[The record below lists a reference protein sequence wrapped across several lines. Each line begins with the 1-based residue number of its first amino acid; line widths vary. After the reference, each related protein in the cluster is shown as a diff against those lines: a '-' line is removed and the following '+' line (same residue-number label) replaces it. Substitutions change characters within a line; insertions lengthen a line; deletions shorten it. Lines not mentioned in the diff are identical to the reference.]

1 MMALVLGSLPV
12 LSAQAEA
19 FSLTQTFDDPTVTT
33 ADAFG
38 NSVAIDGN
46 NVLIG
51 APGDDTNGDNVGQ
64 AHLFDA
70 VTGNLLQTFD
80 DPTPSFDEF
89 GFSVAIDGNNVLI
102 GAPSDDTN
110 GEGVGQAHLFTITTI
125 DHYNAY
131 EVRSEAVIGGGGK
144 KMNELNIDVTLDDQF
159 GTSVLTVKKA
169 KLLLVPV
176 DKNGEGIDDEATHL
190 VCYELK
196 NPAGGRGTQVDV
208 AVVNQFNDLV
218 GDQVLEVNKLKMLC
232 VPSTKDVLP

>member
-1 MMALVLGSLPV
+1 M
-12 LSAQAEA
+12 
-19 FSLTQTFDDPTVTT
+19 
-33 ADAFG
+33 
-38 NSVAIDGN
+38 
-46 NVLIG
+46 
-51 APGDDTNGDNVGQ
+51 
-64 AHLFDA
+64 
-70 VTGNLLQTFD
+70 
-80 DPTPSFDEF
+80 
-89 GFSVAIDGNNVLI
+89 
-102 GAPSDDTN
+102 
-110 GEGVGQAHLFTITTI
+110 

-169 KLLLVPV
+169 NLLLVPV
-176 DKNGEGIDDEATHL
+176 GKNGEGIDDEATHL